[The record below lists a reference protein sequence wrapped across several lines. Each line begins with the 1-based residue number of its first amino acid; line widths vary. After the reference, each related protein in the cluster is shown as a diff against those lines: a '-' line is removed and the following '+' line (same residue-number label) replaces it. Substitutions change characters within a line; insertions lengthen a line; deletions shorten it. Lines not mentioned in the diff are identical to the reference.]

1 MTYLGYAAL
10 IVLGLAALI
19 TVLRS
24 YKDYR
29 NGLTSQTLVDLG
41 LSLSFVFVA
50 LVLAAYMSVSA
61 QALIAGSPALVAV
74 MVLLLGASLVL
85 IIAGKFRKTKSKPA
99 MTSEGK
105 SPVD

>member
-1 MTYLGYAAL
+1 MLSD
-10 IVLGLAALI
+10 LA
-19 TVLRS
+19 
-24 YKDYR
+24 
-29 NGLTSQTLVDLG
+29 G
-41 LSLSFVFVA
+41 LSAFAGALAVFSAFGAVLAGFAAAFVFVA